1 MQQPKNM
8 FSVKMGPNSSVNA
21 DTYTMGDQMSHDQ
34 NGAQYYNVNAMDPM
48 CRKDLPPNYQLQNG
62 QFTVGMQSMDQIS
75 GQHNDE
81 RPETGNFEDEQQP
94 IDLQY
99 EG

>member
-48 CRKDLPPNYQLQNG
+48 CRKDLPPNY
-62 QFTVGMQSMDQIS
+62 
-75 GQHNDE
+75 
-81 RPETGNFEDEQQP
+81 
-94 IDLQY
+94 
-99 EG
+99 

>member
-1 MQQPKNM
+1 
-8 FSVKMGPNSSVNA
+8 
-21 DTYTMGDQMSHDQ
+21 
-34 NGAQYYNVNAMDPM
+34 
-48 CRKDLPPNYQLQNG
+48 
-62 QFTVGMQSMDQIS
+62 MQSMDQIS